1 MKTHRLL
8 FLLYLAGYSCLQAQ
22 PYQIT
27 FTGSGLSSTVAT
39 VVVQNLTQG
48 TTLTLAGTDILELV
62 TTIGISDH
70 FITKGEILIYPNP
83 SESTCRM
90 EFFNKQPGDVRI
102 ELFDATGK
110 LLLRKDEYLLEGN
123 HSYRLGGLKSGVYFL
138 KVSTPAGSY
147 SERVISTGNA
157 QGVPVLEYIGIT
169 QKMLHQ
175 PKLTSPAGIIQ
186 MQYNAG
192 EMLLFKG
199 FSFQG
204 FSPVVRVI
212 TLLPTQSQSV
222 DFLFVAC
229 SDGDSN
235 HYPVVTI
242 GTQTWMAENLKTT
255 KYSNS
260 AAIPLVTY
268 NSAWAGLSTG
278 ARCWI
283 NNDSATYANT
293 YGALYNWYAVDN
305 TNALCPTGW
314 HVPTDLEWQTLEMHL
329 GMTQSQANS
338 TGWRGTDEGGK
349 MKEAGLLHWRSP
361 NTGATNSSGF
371 TALPGGYRSND
382 LGNFGDVGYYGN
394 WWSSTAYSTATAWY
408 RTLGDN
414 GSNVYRGSANK
425 NYGLSVRCVRDY

>member
-62 TTIGISDH
+62 TVIGISDH

-83 SESTCRM
+83 SESTSRL

-110 LLLRKDEYLLEGN
+110 LLLRNDEYLLEGN

-199 FSFQG
+199 ISG
-204 FSPVVRVI
+204 NYSRVI
-212 TLLPTQSQSV
+212 TLLPTQNQNV
-222 DFLFVAC
+222 DFDFIAC
-229 SDGDSN
+229 TDGDGN

-255 KYSNS
+255 KYKNS
-260 AAIPLVTY
+260 TAIPLVTD
-268 NSAWAGLSTG
+268 NTAWANLSTP
-278 ARCWI
+278 AYCWYD
-283 NNDSATYANT
+283 NDSSTYGSV
-293 YGALYNWYAVDN
+293 YGALYNWFSVETGN
-305 TNALCPTGW
+305 LCPTGW

-329 GMTQSQANS
+329 GMSQSAANS

-349 MKEAGLLHWRSP
+349 MKEAGMAHWNSP

-371 TALPGGYRSND
+371 TALPGGYR
-382 LGNFGDVGYYGN
+382 GYGSGGFNVIGYDGY
-394 WWSSTAYSTATAWY
+394 WWSSTAPSTTIAWY
-408 RTLGDN
+408 RVLGYFD
-414 GSNVYRGSANK
+414 SNVGRG
-425 NYGLSVRCVRDY
+425 NYDEKGGFSVRCVRD